1 MENDAM
7 KTQEKN
13 SGILLVAISAVSFGL
28 IPIFAKMAYSSGTS
42 IYTLLFLRF
51 LVATAFMFSLMF
63 IRKLPLP
70 SRKEIISFLLLGAF
84 GYAGQAFCYFMAL
97 NYASAS
103 VVALLIYTYPALVMI
118 GSAIFLKERITTQK
132 IVSLV
137 LAFVGAF
144 IIIGAEFEA
153 SPPGIILAI
162 SSAVF
167 YSIYILINSRIIKAG
182 MGIQS
187 SAFTMLGVVFVYG
200 IMNLFAGFTPPKE
213 TVGYIAILLI
223 AMISTVLAFWSF
235 LTGLEKTGASTT
247 ALVSTLEPVV
257 IILSSVIFLSEKL
270 TINIIL
276 GGILILTALIITTL
290 SAKET
295 A

>member
-13 SGILLVAISAVSFGL
+13 CGILLVAISAVSFGL
-28 IPIFAKMAYSSGTS
+28 IPIFAKMAYAAGTS

-51 LVATAFMFSLMF
+51 LVATVFMFSLMI

-70 SRKEIISFLLLGAF
+70 SGREILSFILLGAF

-118 GSAIFLKERITTQK
+118 GSAIFLKERVTALK
-132 IVSLV
+132 IVSLC
-137 LAFVGAF
+137 LALMGAFV
-144 IIIGAEFEA
+144 IIGAEFDA
-153 SPPGIILAI
+153 SPPGIILAVL
-162 SSAVF
+162 SAVF
-167 YSIYILINSRIIKAG
+167 YSIYILINSKIVKPG

-187 SAFTMLGVVFVYG
+187 SAFTMLGVVIVYG
-200 IMNLFAGFTPPKE
+200 IMNLFAGFTPPKD
-213 TVGYIAILLI
+213 TVGIIAVLLI

-235 LTGLEKTGASTT
+235 LTGLEKIGASTT
-247 ALVSTLEPVV
+247 ALVSTMEPVV
-257 IILSSVIFLSEKL
+257 IILSSVLFLSERL
-270 TINIIL
+270 TINIVL

-290 SAKET
+290 STKET